1 MDKDKI
7 DQFLEKL
14 EKISAVNSKIN
25 FEIEKLRNE
34 FSESQK
40 NKETVKEEIIEI
52 TPGVV
57 VSKNTDKILVE
68 NQIVEKESITEKLIP
83 SVKNNLEKFIG
94 ENLINKI
101 GILFTVIGV
110 SIGAKYSIDHD
121 LISPTTRIILGYIM
135 GLGLLG
141 FGIKLKAK
149 YENFSAVLVSGSIAI
164 LYLMTFA
171 AYSFYGLFPQTIAF
185 LLMVVFTIF
194 GIIASLNYN
203 RQIIALIGLV
213 GAYTV
218 PFLLSN
224 GSGRVDILF
233 SYICLINLGIL
244 FLAFKKSWKILFYSA
259 FTFTWLI
266 FIFWFNSDYKED
278 NHFYLA
284 LGFSFIFYA
293 IFYVAFLAN
302 KLLLKERFEILDVA
316 LILINSFIYYGLGYG
331 ILSTSKSGEEYL
343 GIFTAL
349 NALAH
354 FIVSKIIEKQKE
366 SEFKLFHLILALV
379 FVFITIAVPVQL
391 DGNWVTLLWLIEAV
405 VLFWFGIKKE
415 ISIYIKI
422 SYPLM
427 VLAFL
432 SILLDWFDAYN
443 LYNSQE
449 KNLTPIMN
457 ITFLTSI
464 LFCVGFGLIY
474 YLSKPKNENELP
486 FEINKTFKLLIPGI
500 LLCSLFITFHLE
512 ITNFFNI
519 QYSDSIIILKDKQLF
534 EREIS
539 NYNIK
544 RLMDFSL
551 ICYSLLFASILT
563 FFNLIRFKNQK
574 LAKVALGL
582 SFIAILYFLI
592 SGINVLNI
600 LKENYI
606 NPSYPQYYPIGFSN
620 FLIRYIGFAF
630 LSLAIFSVYK
640 NLKSD
645 LVEFSNIKNETL
657 FDGILYISILII
669 VTFETLSWFS
679 ILNFSNS
686 TKLSVSILWGIY
698 SLVLISIGIIKKKRH
713 LRLGAIVLFG
723 ATLIKL
729 FFYDISHLSTIAKT
743 VVFVSL
749 GILLLVISFLYNKFK
764 HIIFDE
770 D

>member
-366 SEFKLFHLILALV
+366 SEFKLF
-379 FVFITIAVPVQL
+379 
-391 DGNWVTLLWLIEAV
+391 
-405 VLFWFGIKKE
+405 
-415 ISIYIKI
+415 
-422 SYPLM
+422 
-427 VLAFL
+427 
-432 SILLDWFDAYN
+432 
-443 LYNSQE
+443 
-449 KNLTPIMN
+449 
-457 ITFLTSI
+457 
-464 LFCVGFGLIY
+464 
-474 YLSKPKNENELP
+474 
-486 FEINKTFKLLIPGI
+486 
-500 LLCSLFITFHLE
+500 
-512 ITNFFNI
+512 
-519 QYSDSIIILKDKQLF
+519 
-534 EREIS
+534 
-539 NYNIK
+539 
-544 RLMDFSL
+544 
-551 ICYSLLFASILT
+551 
-563 FFNLIRFKNQK
+563 
-574 LAKVALGL
+574 
-582 SFIAILYFLI
+582 
-592 SGINVLNI
+592 
-600 LKENYI
+600 
-606 NPSYPQYYPIGFSN
+606 
-620 FLIRYIGFAF
+620 
-630 LSLAIFSVYK
+630 
-640 NLKSD
+640 
-645 LVEFSNIKNETL
+645 
-657 FDGILYISILII
+657 
-669 VTFETLSWFS
+669 
-679 ILNFSNS
+679 
-686 TKLSVSILWGIY
+686 
-698 SLVLISIGIIKKKRH
+698 
-713 LRLGAIVLFG
+713 
-723 ATLIKL
+723 
-729 FFYDISHLSTIAKT
+729 
-743 VVFVSL
+743 
-749 GILLLVISFLYNKFK
+749 
-764 HIIFDE
+764 
-770 D
+770 